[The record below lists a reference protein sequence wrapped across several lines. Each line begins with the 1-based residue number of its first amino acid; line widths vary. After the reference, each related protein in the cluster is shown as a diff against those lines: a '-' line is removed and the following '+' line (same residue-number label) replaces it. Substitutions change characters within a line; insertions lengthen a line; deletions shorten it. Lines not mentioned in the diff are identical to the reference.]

1 MEFGMGF
8 FERIG
13 LVKSKKTDKKQNLCA
28 LITGASRGIGKQI
41 AVQLASEGINI
52 VINYYSSQQKAEDLA
67 RELEKKYDVKCL
79 PIKAD
84 VSKTEEVDKMLE
96 QVTATF
102 GKIDYLINNAGVC
115 VDMDVKDR
123 TVGQFVKTFEINA
136 FSTFYLCKTVGS
148 AMKLNGFG
156 KIVNISSNN
165 SINCFYPT
173 TIDYDASKC
182 AVNSLTRNFAIE
194 LAPEVNVNAVAPGW
208 IDTDMN
214 KAVLTEDIKPLE
226 AGRVL
231 KNRIGS
237 PQDVANVVSFLL
249 SDKADYIT
257 GQIIVVDGGM
267 F

>member
-1 MEFGMGF
+1 MEFDMGF

-13 LVKSKKTDKKQNLCA
+13 LIKGKKSEKKQCLCA

-41 AVQLASEGINI
+41 ALQLASGGINV
-52 VINYYSSQQKAEDLA
+52 VINYNSSKQLAE
-67 RELEKKYDVKCL
+67 ELSKIIERKYGVKSIA
-79 PIKAD
+79 IKAD
-84 VSKTEEVDKMLE
+84 VSKVEEVDKMLE
-96 QVTATF
+96 QVKETF
-102 GKIDYLINNAGVC
+102 GKIDYLVNNAGIC

-123 TVGQFVKTFEINA
+123 TVGQFVKTFEINT

-214 KAVLTEDIKPLE
+214 KDVLTEDIIPLE

-231 KNRIGS
+231 KKRIGT
-237 PQDVANVVSFLL
+237 PQDVANIVSFLL